1 MWQNYMMRQKVVLED
16 IKNNYSLY
24 FDHFG
29 NVFNKLF
36 ACETYRPV
44 YSDFEISSSLTV
56 FLYFVFLVFLC
67 ILTWSGT

>member
-1 MWQNYMMRQKVVLED
+1 MAKLCDEAKGSSGRQK
-16 IKNNYSLY
+16 NGYSLY
-24 FDHFG
+24 FDLFG
-29 NVFNKLF
+29 NAFNKLF
-36 ACETYRPV
+36 ACETCRPV